1 MKKYKCEICKKSFCT
16 EDLFP
21 VEAMRHNVFSSVI
34 KKHPKINK
42 KGFICSED
50 LRGLRAE
57 HIECLL
63 ETEKGDLSRLE
74 KDVLT
79 SIKEHEVLTKNI
91 NKSFDKGLS
100 PGEKLADRIAHFGG
114 SWTFIILFLSFILIW
129 MVANT
134 ILWMS
139 GPFDPYPFILLN
151 LFLSCLAALQAPVIM
166 MSQNRQSAKERM
178 RSDYEYSINLKA
190 ELEIRQLH
198 SKIDQFMRNQW
209 DRHLEFQQVQIDL
222 AEEMLEVGRHNNIK
236 PPEKPPKKPKKKSS

>member
-1 MKKYKCEICKKSFCT
+1 MKKGKCEICQKTFCI

-21 VEAMRHNVFSSVI
+21 VEAMRHSVFCSAT
-34 KKHPKINK
+34 KNHPKLNK
-42 KGFICSED
+42 KGYICSHD

-57 HIECLL
+57 HIESLL

-74 KDVLT
+74 KDVLK
-79 SIKEHEVLTKNI
+79 SIKDHEVLTKNI
-91 NKSFDKGLS
+91 NKSFEKGLS
-100 PGEKLADRIAHFGG
+100 QGEKLADRIAHFGG
-114 SWTFIILFLSFILIW
+114 SWTFIILFLSFIVVW
-129 MVANT
+129 MIANT

-166 MSQNRQSAKERM
+166 MSQNRQAAKERM
-178 RSDYEYSINLKA
+178 RSEYEYSINLKA

-198 SKIDQFMRNQW
+198 SKVDQFMRNQW

-222 AEEMLEVGRHNNIK
+222 AEEVLEVGRQNNLK
-236 PPEKPPKKPKKKSS
+236 APPKAPKKPKIKD